1 METSDGHTT
10 PSRFWLL
17 FIPALLAVATLVTV
31 QNFQAAGG
39 GSGGNAGL
47 SATYTHGIL
56 GLTIPYRAV
65 RDGAGQLTVEV
76 LDPEDHVL
84 GSVARHIDVA
94 QGQGRWLEQIKRGKP
109 FAFRDVRLH

>member
-1 METSDGHTT
+1 MENSGGHTV

-17 FIPALLAVATLVTV
+17 FVPALLAIAAIVTV
-31 QNFQAAGG
+31 QKFQAAGG
-39 GSGGNAGL
+39 ESGGNAGL

-76 LDPEDHVL
+76 LDPDDRIL
-84 GSVARHIDVA
+84 GSAGSAHRRCS
-94 QGQGRWLEQIKRGKP
+94 GRGTLAGTN
-109 FAFRDVRLH
+109 